1 MKDNNSQENKGMESQ
16 ASVETMTTEEF
27 HRLLMENT
35 KRMSDALIRYQ
46 KNRSDIQ
53 GQYDELLRK
62 IAIKEEANKRHLIE
76 AQAHFSMVE
85 NNCASLARA
94 FKRDRNVAGCAH
106 KEDVI
111 DVKNQWLMERQG
123 IINERHNIVDRYV
136 KSGGKLYLQGDSTL
150 MWNMD
155 NKKGGDDEQE

>member
-1 MKDNNSQENKGMESQ
+1 MENNNQKENMGTQ
-16 ASVETMTTEEF
+16 VPVEPMTDEEF

-35 KRMSDALIRYQ
+35 KRMCDAQERYQ

-53 GQYDELLRK
+53 GQYDELLKK
-62 IAIKEEANKRHLIE
+62 ISAKEQENKQRLID
-76 AQAHFSMVE
+76 AQML
-85 NNCASLARA
+85 LARVEMNYGILA
-94 FKRDRNVAGCAH
+94 KKKYKRDRNVAGGIH

-111 DVKNQWLMERQG
+111 EVKNQWLMERQG
-123 IINERHNIVDRYV
+123 IINERHSIVDRYV

>member
-1 MKDNNSQENKGMESQ
+1 MAMGTQ
-16 ASVETMTTEEF
+16 ASVEPMTAEEF

-35 KRMSDALIRYQ
+35 KRMCDAQERYQ

-53 GQYDELLRK
+53 GQYDELLKK
-62 IAIKEEANKRHLIE
+62 ISAKEQVNKLCLIE
-76 AQAHFSMVE
+76 AQMQ
-85 NNCASLARA
+85 LAKAEATYSRLA
-94 FKRDRNVAGCAH
+94 KQYKRDRNVAGGIH

-123 IINERHNIVDRYV
+123 IINERHNIVERYV